1 MFFHVTTM
9 SAILHQPPASSK
21 RLFLSF
27 PCLRNSQTF
36 NSLQQSLLR
45 SQFNGMT
52 NKHHYTSLHPSSFQ
66 YFLIVT
72 WAVRIPHYCWI
83 AFFHNFTF
91 FIFCFVVQASHKRY
105 RKQCILIYLLLS
117 SYLYMR
123 QLLNTFI
130 TCHHYFLL
138 FSQFCILEI
147 MFLQSFYQSL

>member
-91 FIFCFVVQASHKRY
+91 FIFYFVQASHKRY